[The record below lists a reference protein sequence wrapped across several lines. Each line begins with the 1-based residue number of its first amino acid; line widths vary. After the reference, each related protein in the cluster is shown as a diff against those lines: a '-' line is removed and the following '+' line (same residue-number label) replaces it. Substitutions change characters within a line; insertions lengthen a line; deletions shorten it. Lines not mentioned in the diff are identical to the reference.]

1 MSAYCKVSIINESQK
16 ACPDQEGLKKVV
28 KKTLDSEGVTGDVDV
43 NLLLTGDKKIAMLNK
58 RFLGRNEPT
67 DVISFGTKRRLVPSK
82 NLKGFIGE
90 IVISLETAEYNAK
103 RFGTTVKKEIF
114 LYVIHGVLHLMGYG
128 DKTKKE
134 QRIIQEKQ
142 NKVLETLC
150 SEPI

>member
-16 ACPDQEGLKKVV
+16 TCPDQEVLKKVV
-28 KKTLDSEGVTGDVDV
+28 NKIFDSEGVTGNVGI
-43 NLLLTGDKKIAMLNK
+43 NLLFTGDKKIASLNK
-58 RFLGRNEPT
+58 QFLGRNEPT
-67 DVISFGTKRRLVPSK
+67 DVISFGSKRRLVPTK

-90 IVISLETAEYNAK
+90 VVISLDTAEYNAK
-103 RFGTTVKKEIF
+103 RFNTTIQKEIF

-142 NKVLETLC
+142 NKILEKLC
-150 SEPI
+150 NEQI